1 MPPFAELKNRVAIV
15 TGAAQGIGRNT
26 AVTLAHHG
34 MPVVLADL
42 NDDPRPASRR
52 RNHKPPAAAPP
63 TSTPTS
69 ERWPAANIW
78 SKPP

>member
-1 MPPFAELKNRVAIV
+1 MPPFAELNNRVAIV

-42 NDDPRPASRR
+42 NDDPRQS
-52 RNHKPPAAAPP
+52 
-63 TSTPTS
+63 S
-69 ERWPAANIW
+69 
-78 SKPP
+78 